1 MEGYLMESYC
11 LMGGIGPMGV
21 GLTGSGETHPCAN

>member
-1 MEGYLMESYC
+1 MGSYC

-21 GLTGSGETHPCAN
+21 GLTGVGLTGSGETHPCAN